1 MEVLMSRPTR
11 MPLLIFLLLMAL
23 GLLACDPGRIT
34 GSGELECDADLLTGI
49 FSHDN
54 NEDLSRC
61 LQGRRPLTG
70 G

>member
-1 MEVLMSRPTR
+1 MSRLTR
-11 MPLLIFLLLMAL
+11 MLVPIFLPVFAL
-23 GLLACDPGRIT
+23 SLLACDPGRVT
-34 GSGELECDADLLTGI
+34 GSGQPECDADLLTGI

>member
-1 MEVLMSRPTR
+1 MTRLTR
-11 MPLLIFLLLMAL
+11 MLLPFLPVFAL
-23 GLLACDPGRIT
+23 SLLACDPGRVT
-34 GSGELECDADLLTGI
+34 GSGQLECDADLLTGI
-49 FSHDN
+49 FSYDN

>member
-1 MEVLMSRPTR
+1 MSRPTR

-23 GLLACDPGRIT
+23 GLLACDPGRMT

>member
-1 MEVLMSRPTR
+1 MEVAMSRLTR
-11 MPLLIFLLLMAL
+11 ILLPIFLPVLAL
-23 GLLACDPGRIT
+23 SLLACDPGRVT

>member
-1 MEVLMSRPTR
+1 MGRLTAKR
-11 MPLLIFLLLMAL
+11 LWIFLPLMAL
-23 GLLACDPGRIT
+23 GLLACDPGGIT

>member
-1 MEVLMSRPTR
+1 MSHPTR
-11 MPLLIFLLLMAL
+11 MPLPIFLPLIAL
-23 GLLACDPGRIT
+23 SLLACDPGRVT
-34 GSGELECDADLLTGI
+34 GSGQLECDPDLLTGI

>member
-1 MEVLMSRPTR
+1 MILL
-11 MPLLIFLLLMAL
+11 PLLAFL
-23 GLLACDPGRIT
+23 LLACDPGGIT
-34 GSGELECDADLLTGI
+34 GSGELDCDADLLTGI

>member
-1 MEVLMSRPTR
+1 MGRLTTK
-11 MPLLIFLLLMAL
+11 PLLIFLPLLAFL
-23 GLLACDPGRIT
+23 LLACDPGGIT
-34 GSGELECDADLLTGI
+34 GSGELDCDADLLTGI